1 MNEKKK
7 PTKTAELATDND
19 IGSKESPDVI
29 RLITPVVRDSETI
42 KSVKIGPLARQ
53 AGSLR
58 GLSLVDLYGMKFD
71 SLLTYLSRVTEPH
84 LKESELKAM
93 DARDF
98 SALANAAVNFY
109 VGGASTKPNGE
120 ETDG

>member
-1 MNEKKK
+1 MNENTKL
-7 PTKTAELATDND
+7 TKTAELVTDKD
-19 IGSKESPDVI
+19 IGSNASPDVI
-29 RLITPVVRDSETI
+29 SLITPVVRDTETI

-71 SLLTYLSRVTEPH
+71 ALLAYLSRVTEPR

-109 VGGASTKPNGE
+109 VGGVSAKPNGE